1 MLYKKE
7 LLGIIGLMLL
17 IACSSSLWDDLPE
30 PIATFISTYYPLS
43 GISEYNEHNGNYY
56 VTIKN
61 GATLTFDSNYN
72 WLEVNGNGVVLPE
85 LFIQDA
91 LEPKLIQYLMELE
104 LTNEVYAAKND
115 PREIILDML
124 DYKIR
129 YIKESGEISQIGGTP
144 KG

>member
-7 LLGIIGLMLL
+7 LISIVGLFML

-30 PIATFISTYYPLS
+30 PIATFISTYYPMS
-43 GISEYNEHNGNYY
+43 GISEYNEHNGVYY

-61 GATLTFDSNYN
+61 GATMTFDSNYT
-72 WLEVNGNGVVLPE
+72 WLEINGNGVVLPQ

-91 LEPKLIQYLMELE
+91 LEPKLVQYLMELE
-104 LTNEVYAAKND
+104 LTDEVYAAKND
-115 PREIILDML
+115 PREVILDML

-129 YIKESGEISQIGGTP
+129 YIKESGDISQIGGSTN
-144 KG
+144 

>member
-7 LLGIIGLMLL
+7 LLSIVGLMLL

-30 PIATFISTYYPLS
+30 PIATFISTYYPMS
-43 GISEYNEHNGNYY
+43 GISEYNEHNGTYY

-61 GATLTFDSNYN
+61 GATMTFDSSYN

-85 LFIQDA
+85 LFVQDA
-91 LEPKLIQYLMELE
+91 LEPKLVQYLMELE
-104 LTNEVYAAKND
+104 MTDEVYSAKND
-115 PREIILDML
+115 PREVILDML

-129 YIKESGEISQIGGTP
+129 YVKETGEISQIGGV
-144 KG
+144 KD

>member
-7 LLGIIGLMLL
+7 LISIVGLFML

-30 PIATFISTYYPLS
+30 PIATFISTYYPMS
-43 GISEYNEHNGNYY
+43 GISEYNEHNGIYY

-61 GATLTFDSNYN
+61 GATMTFDSNYT
-72 WLEVNGNGVVLPE
+72 WLEINGNGVVLPQ

-91 LEPKLIQYLMELE
+91 LEPKLVQYLMELE
-104 LTNEVYAAKND
+104 LTDEVYAAKND
-115 PREIILDML
+115 PREVILDML

-129 YIKESGEISQIGGTP
+129 YIKERGDISQIGGPTN
-144 KG
+144 

>member
-7 LLGIIGLMLL
+7 LISIVGLFML

-30 PIATFISTYYPLS
+30 PIAIFISTYYPMS
-43 GISEYNEHNGNYY
+43 GISEYNEHNGIYY

-61 GATLTFDSNYN
+61 GATMTFDSNYT
-72 WLEVNGNGVVLPE
+72 WLEINGNGVVLPQ

-91 LEPKLIQYLMELE
+91 LEPKLVQYLMELE
-104 LTNEVYAAKND
+104 LTDEVYAAKND
-115 PREIILDML
+115 PREVILDML

-129 YIKESGEISQIGGTP
+129 YIKERGDISQIGGPTN
-144 KG
+144 

>member
-7 LLGIIGLMLL
+7 LISIVGLFML

-30 PIATFISTYYPLS
+30 PIATFISTYYPMS
-43 GISEYNEHNGNYY
+43 GISEYNEHNGVYF

-61 GATLTFDSNYN
+61 GATMTFDSNYT
-72 WLEVNGNGVVLPE
+72 WLEINGNGVVLPQ

-91 LEPKLIQYLMELE
+91 LEPKLVQYLMELE
-104 LTNEVYAAKND
+104 LTDEVYAAKND
-115 PREIILDML
+115 PREVILDML

-129 YIKESGEISQIGGTP
+129 YIKESGDISQIGGPTN
-144 KG
+144 

>member
-7 LLGIIGLMLL
+7 LISIVVLFML

-30 PIATFISTYYPLS
+30 PIATFISTYYPMS
-43 GISEYNEHNGNYY
+43 GISEYNEHNGIYY

-61 GATLTFDSNYN
+61 GATMTFDSNYT
-72 WLEVNGNGVVLPE
+72 WLEINGNGVVLPQ

-91 LEPKLIQYLMELE
+91 LEPKLVQYLMELE
-104 LTNEVYAAKND
+104 LTDEVYAAKND
-115 PREIILDML
+115 PREVILDML

-129 YIKESGEISQIGGTP
+129 YIKERGDISQIGGPTN
-144 KG
+144 

>member
-7 LLGIIGLMLL
+7 LLSIVGLMLL

-30 PIATFISTYYPLS
+30 PIATFISTYYPMS
-43 GISEYNEHNGNYY
+43 GISEFSEHNDTYY

-61 GATLTFDSNYN
+61 GATMTFDSNYN

-85 LFIQDA
+85 LFVQDA
-91 LEPKLIQYLMELE
+91 LEPKLVQYLMELE
-104 LTNEVYAAKND
+104 MTDEVYSAKND

-129 YIKESGEISQIGGTP
+129 YIKETGDISQIGGV
-144 KG
+144 KD